1 MPLDKGFSLAWVEAT
16 DGASAADAPALNEI
30 EQAIERVSRQVA
42 SQTSLLRALS
52 ERLISV
58 ETKMTTGP
66 GVAVAPPPDPLATIV
81 NQPLQSAQT
90 ATGTTI
96 VCNERIV
103 EVPYVHRHLPYPFRG
118 RALDVG
124 CCESQIVLEVAS
136 LGFEAW
142 GIDIRRPPIEFPGIK
157 YVLGDVRKTD
167 FANGFFD
174 VVIACST
181 VEHIG
186 LLTYEN
192 TVRDDGGDRD
202 AIREMRRILQPTGRL
217 ILTIPCGQTSA
228 TNWYRA
234 YDHSAILSMVGDA
247 GFSIENE
254 DYWLRQG
261 FSWIPTTWNVAESV
275 DSTGGGS
282 VQAVACLTCVPA

>member
-1 MPLDKGFSLAWVEAT
+1 MPFDQDHMRTWVEAAE
-16 DGASAADAPALNEI
+16 GAAGGQTAGLSDV
-30 EQAIERVSRQVA
+30 EQAVERVSRQVA
-42 SQTSLLRALS
+42 NQTALLRALS

-58 ETKMTTGP
+58 EGKIVGGSGTP
-66 GVAVAPPPDPLATIV
+66 AAPQPDPLATIV
-81 NQPLQSAQT
+81 NQPLQSAHT

-136 LGFEAW
+136 LGFETW

-167 FANGFFD
+167 FESGFFD

-202 AIREMRRILQPTGRL
+202 AIREIRRILQPAGRL

-234 YDHSAILSMVGDA
+234 YDHAAIVSMVSDA
-247 GFSIENE
+247 GLAIENE

-261 FSWIPTTWNVAESV
+261 FNWVPSIWNVAESV

-282 VQAVACLTCVPA
+282 VQAVACLTCRPA